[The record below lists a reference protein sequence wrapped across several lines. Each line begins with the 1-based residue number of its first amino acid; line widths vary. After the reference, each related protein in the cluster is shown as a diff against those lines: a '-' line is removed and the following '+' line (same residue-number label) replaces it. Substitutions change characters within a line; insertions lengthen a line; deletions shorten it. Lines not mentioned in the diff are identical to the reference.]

1 MDSKNILAKYLK
13 PAAAIKIIGIVLIV
27 ASVAMLL
34 MGVLSASGVVAN
46 TGKPEE
52 FDSFESEKGAYVS
65 LDVVGISDWIYK
77 IDGVTYYVALD
88 KWDYAYVVR
97 VDSKELKKM
106 DDQNDYF
113 MEEDVAM
120 PRAYE
125 LKGIARKLNTSDRN
139 EIASVFDIPSYESEE
154 YFGVMYLDATAT
166 PGGDALAMWIVGFVV
181 CLALGFVF
189 LLIGLPGSINFKK
202 CIASLEERGLLDAAA
217 ADLES
222 EACQKVGKDC
232 ARLGRQFF
240 FGKKSGMVLPYGD
253 IQWLYRQNVKR
264 NFITVAVNLIVST
277 NKLNQKVMLTYNGG
291 NRDEELNKVFMA
303 VAQNNPNVLLGYSS
317 ENRNAYK
324 ERKNAAKLG

>member
-13 PAAAIKIIGIVLIV
+13 PSAAIKIIGIVLVI

-34 MGVLSASGVVAN
+34 MGILSASGVMAN
-46 TGKPEE
+46 TGKPEA
-52 FDSFESEKGAYVS
+52 FDSFESKQGDYVS

-77 IDGVTYYVALD
+77 TDGVTYYVALD
-88 KWDYAYVVR
+88 KWDYAYIVR
-97 VDSKELKKM
+97 VSDSQLKKM

-113 MEEDVAM
+113 MEEDAAM

-125 LKGIARKLNTSDRN
+125 LKGVARKLNTSDRN
-139 EIASVFDIPSYESEE
+139 EIASVFDIPSYESED
-154 YFGVMYLDATAT
+154 YFGVMYLDATST
-166 PGGDALAMWIVGFVV
+166 PGSDAMALWMVGFIISLV
-181 CLALGFVF
+181 LGLVF
-189 LLIGLPGSINFKK
+189 LLIGLPGSLNFKK
-202 CIASLEERGLLDAAA
+202 CIANLEERGLLDAAA
-217 ADLES
+217 AELES

-240 FGKKSGMVLPYGD
+240 FGKKSGMVLPYSD

-317 ENRNAYK
+317 ENQKAYK